1 MEIKLTG
8 ITFHVKS
15 PQFAELREALT
26 NMAIDVKTVLKKE
39 NQIMGK
45 LEDVMVKIGELKPI
59 VVNFNT
65 LLDQMR
71 VDVQAIKDE
80 LEALKSGEVLSA
92 VVTEK
97 INTIELMVNDL
108 KTSIVETKEE
118 NFPSGEVPPIE
129 A

>member
-8 ITFHVKS
+8 ITFHFKS

-26 NMAIDVKTVLKKE
+26 DMALDVKTIIKKE

-45 LEDVMVKIGELKPI
+45 LEDIMAKVGELKPI

-65 LLDQMR
+65 MLDQMR
-71 VDVQAIKDE
+71 ADVQAIKDE
-80 LEALKSGEVLSA
+80 LAALKSGEVLSA
-92 VVTEK
+92 VVAEK
-97 INTIELMVNDL
+97 VATIEIMVDDL

-118 NFPSGEVPPIE
+118 NFPSGETPPIE